1 MGYGQI
7 LAMKYERCRKRLSER
22 LGKLKV
28 ARNALKLGLS
38 IEQAARITEIPVD
51 KLLEELNKP
60 DNSSGSQPRA

>member
-1 MGYGQI
+1 M
-7 LAMKYERCRKRLSER
+7 
-22 LGKLKV
+22 KV
-28 ARNALKLGLS
+28 AGNALKLWLS